1 MVMIGIIVCNKI
13 LMYSSFKLHFVYT
26 VPFQPE
32 RDDDEFK
39 SGYHHHLLFPVQ
51 LDAAR
56 QLDGAGVV
64 HTFSTDI
71 ASVTLVP
78 GTGGI
83 FTIDI
88 DGQQIWERKQDGG
101 FPDAAELKRRVRD
114 VCFPEKALGH
124 VDKPANPT

>member
-13 LMYSSFKLHFVYT
+13 FMYSSFKLHFVYT

-32 RDDDEFK
+32 REDDEFK

-56 QLDGAGVV
+56 QLDGAG
-64 HTFSTDI
+64 
-71 ASVTLVP
+71 AVTHLQHRYRL
-78 GTGGI
+78 GDAGAGHRRI

>member
-13 LMYSSFKLHFVYT
+13 LMYSSFKLHIVYT
-26 VPFQPE
+26 VPFSLSEMTMNSKAAITITYCSQCNWMLRASWMAQE
-32 RDDDEFK
+32 
-39 SGYHHHLLFPVQ
+39 LL
-51 LDAAR
+51 
-56 QLDGAGVV
+56 

-78 GTGGI
+78 STGGI